1 MLHWD
6 LMNRGKAVFIFFYNI
21 CGSKK
26 IYYIEISKKQV
37 LAESIDY
44 WMVLKELFLCK
55 KNTRVDVIK
64 SIVSSPPVR
73 FIT

>member
-6 LMNRGKAVFIFFYNI
+6 FMNRGKAVFIFFYYI
-21 CGSKK
+21 SGSKK
-26 IYYIEISKKQV
+26 IYYIEISKEQV